1 MFPVEPGSSSDR
13 KPRLLFCSW
22 HSYLDPSSG
31 AAICTRD
38 LFELLAGRGW
48 NCKVFC
54 GPALDFDGT
63 IAQVV
68 GDLGVSYVE
77 KPGLKDAIPFSL
89 FHYAKGSVPVS
100 IFNLAGKKCKGIPG
114 KAEGQIFL
122 NLCERVLDQYQPD
135 ILLTYGGNWAVQ
147 AVMDAARRRS
157 IRVAF
162 ALHNFAY
169 EKAKDLFAKVDA
181 VLVPS
186 RFAQAHYQKV
196 LGLQSR
202 PIPGPWNW
210 ANVRCSDFERRFVT
224 FVNPQPHKGVFIFA
238 RIASE
243 LARLRPDIPMLVVE
257 GRATAKWL
265 ERTGH
270 DLTGV
275 HNMHQL
281 ANTPDPKDFYRVS
294 KIVLMPSLW
303 WESFPRVAAESLI
316 NGIPVLGSN
325 RGGIP
330 EVLDQAGKMF
340 EIPAQYTPESRI
352 VATAV
357 EVEPWIEA
365 IVKLWDDANFY
376 EQECARSLA
385 AASKWHPDKLLPEF
399 ESFFTDLLKSDH
411 KTIR

>member
-1 MFPVEPGSSSDR
+1 MLTSTEQPSRGK

-22 HSYLDPSSG
+22 HSYLDPSNG
-31 AAICTRD
+31 AALCTRD
-38 LFELLAGRGW
+38 LWELLANRGW
-48 NCKVFC
+48 ECKTFC
-54 GPALDFDGT
+54 GPALDFNGT
-63 IAQVV
+63 IPQVV
-68 GDLGVSYVE
+68 SDLGVSYVE
-77 KPGLKDAIPFSL
+77 KPWTENGLAFSL
-89 FHYAKGSVPVS
+89 FHYARGGVPVS
-100 IFNLAGKKCKGIPG
+100 IFDLPGRSAKGSPTSID
-114 KAEGQIFL
+114 GQVFL
-122 NLCERVLDQYQPD
+122 GLCDKVLDRFKPD
-135 ILLTYGGNWAVQ
+135 VLLTYGGNWVVQ
-147 AVMDAARRRS
+147 AIMDAARRRS

-169 EKAKDLFAKVDA
+169 EKAKDLFTKVDA

-196 LGLQSR
+196 LDLEST

-210 ANVRCSDFERRFVT
+210 ADVRCTDFDRRFVT
-224 FVNPQPHKGVFIFA
+224 FVNPQPHKGVFVFA
-238 RIASE
+238 RIATE
-243 LARLRPDIPMLVVE
+243 LARFRSDIPMLVVE
-257 GRATAKWL
+257 GRATAQWL

-330 EVLDQAGKMF
+330 EVLDQAGQLF
-340 EIPAQYTPESRI
+340 EIPDQYTPESRI
-352 VATAV
+352 VPTAA
-357 EVEPWIEA
+357 EVQPWIEA
-365 IVKLWDDANFY
+365 IMKLWDDANFY
-376 EQECARSLA
+376 EQERERSLA
-385 AASKWHPDKLLPEF
+385 AASKWHPDKLMPEF

-411 KTIR
+411 KTIH